1 MVRPEDIFAIGLLWD
16 EAGNYADFT
25 RDAPTARSGGKAA
38 VVSLLTER
46 YGSVVMV
53 GDGATDMEARDQG
66 AADAFIGYGGFK
78 VRESIQAGA
87 CWFVH
92 EMKEMTETIQEAPI
106 PSR

>member
-1 MVRPEDIFAIGLLWD
+1 MVRPADIFAIGLLWD

-53 GDGATDMEARDQG
+53 GDGATDVEARPP
-66 AADAFIGYGGFK
+66 ATAVIGFGGNV
-78 VRESIQAGA
+78 VREAVERD
-87 CWFVH
+87 CDWFVRD
-92 EMKEMTETIQEAPI
+92 TQEI
-106 PSR
+106 IDQLLHREE